1 MSQASP
7 RPSRAGPGVA
17 AGVTEPMIHDLVH
30 GFYTTIRDDP
40 ILGPIFNREVGD
52 GWDAHLAKLC
62 AFWSSVLLMSG
73 RFKGSPMAAHAA
85 VPDITPAHFTH
96 WLNLFR
102 QSAERL
108 CPPDAAALFIAKS
121 EMIAQ
126 SLQLGI
132 AARRGELPPLR
143 APHS

>member
-30 GFYTTIRDDP
+30 GFYATIRADP

-52 GWDAHLAKLC
+52 GWEAHLAKLC
-62 AFWSSVLLMSG
+62 DFWSSVLLMSG

-102 QSAERL
+102 QSAEQV

-121 EMIAQ
+121 EMIGQ

-143 APHS
+143 APHR